1 MPIKIALTT
10 CELSS
15 FYEASAWLGRNW
27 LLSQATGGNTSF
39 KTKEGL
45 FIKASGARLALAQQA
60 PERTFVNCEKPTAG
74 LRPSMEVVFHKVI
87 PWTYVFH
94 YHPLRF
100 LLCSVLGLSTDLQQ
114 RLEAHGMSS
123 LRIPYVEPG
132 QKLADQI
139 IAALGTSIQPDVL
152 LFENHGVVLGADN
165 LSSLRKHILLTEQ
178 LAGHALQDRLPALLR
193 IEEHW
198 PICLSG
204 GKAPAF
210 LQLDP
215 VLVSALEECK
225 DIVPET
231 AFLFP
236 DQAVY
241 LAPLGSMIKG
251 FDVADGASISRLDR
265 RTSQVL
271 LRDNLSDVQKEYALV
286 TLYLMAGIGLCP
298 GDPVNWISA
307 QAGSA
312 LVRNPSEIYRSK
324 AS

>member
-1 MPIKIALTT
+1 MPSNIAFNT

-15 FYEASAWLGRNW
+15 FYETSAWLGRNW
-27 LLSQATGGNTSF
+27 LLNQATGGNTSF

-45 FIKASGARLALAQQA
+45 LIKASGARLALAEQE
-60 PERTFVNCEKPTAG
+60 PNRTFVNCEKPTAG
-74 LRPSMEVVFHKVI
+74 LRPSMEVVFHKAI

-114 RLEAHGMSS
+114 RLKAHGIRS

-139 IAALGTSIQPDVL
+139 IGALGTSIQPDVL
-152 LFENHGVVLGADN
+152 LLENHGVVLGADT
-165 LSSLRKHILLTEQ
+165 LSSLRKHILLTDQ
-178 LAGHALQDRLPALLR
+178 LAGHALQDRLPALLK

-204 GKAPAF
+204 EKAPVS

-215 VLVSALEECK
+215 VLMSALEGCK
-225 DIVPET
+225 DLVPET

-241 LAPLGSMIKG
+241 LAPLGSMISRL
-251 FDVADGASISRLDR
+251 DLADAASISRLDR

-271 LRDNLSDVQKEYALV
+271 FRDNLSDVQKEYALV

-312 LVRNPSEIYRSK
+312 VVRNPSEIYRSK
-324 AS
+324 AN